1 MRFFPVFVPR
11 IVAAFGLA
19 ALAALPTLVPSRDV
33 SGWGAPAPC
42 RDAPGRDGPRW
53 WDVRIRLD
61 TRGRYALIGDEK
73 GVSGE
78 YAYEVL
84 WSGSMEGD
92 DPDFILYHTNLD
104 TVRWEMK
111 ERPGK
116 DGSGESL
123 SEKDFPVRPVFR
135 MNYVLV
141 EGGRLHF
148 FFCVEGF
155 PVPRNESPEKFDLV
169 LPCSR
174 KESAASASA
183 GYDDAVTEGSND
195 VSLDEKE
202 IRKGSVKRVFRWSWK
217 RYRPSSAPPPAGPL
231 LGTHEAKVTLTVTPH
246 R

>member
-1 MRFFPVFVPR
+1 MRFFPVSLSRF
-11 IVAAFGLA
+11 VAAFGLT
-19 ALAALPTLVPSRDV
+19 ALAVLPTLVPPRDV

-42 RDAPGRDGPRW
+42 RDTPGGDGPAW

-61 TRGRYALIGDEK
+61 TRGRYALMGDEK

-116 DGSGESL
+116 DGAGGAL
-123 SEKDFPVRPVFR
+123 SEKDSPVRPVFR

-148 FFCVEGF
+148 FFSVEGF
-155 PVPRNESPEKFDLV
+155 PVPRNDSPEKFALV

-174 KESAASASA
+174 KESAASTSA
-183 GYDDAVTEGSND
+183 GYDDAVAEGSND

-202 IRKGSVKRVFRWSWK
+202 IRKGPVKRVFRWSWK
-217 RYRPSSAPPPAGPL
+217 RYQPSSAPPPAGPL
-231 LGTHEAKVTLTVTPH
+231 LSSHEAKVTLTVTP
-246 R
+246 RR